1 MLRTTT
7 RTAMVLAALAIA
19 LAAPATVPVLAQARK
34 DDRSQRKDDKDK
46 KPAEGLTAAQR
57 LEASPLAKLADEVM
71 KGTAPGTYLVVPPK
85 DPGKAD
91 GKEPPAT
98 QPAPAEVALTWHN
111 DFLKAQQGQIFV
123 PFSVQL
129 DPGKMGTSVAA
140 YLRIAPR
147 GSTGL
152 PAPAAGEKPPAY
164 PFEDVYF
171 TELRSSGPGTP
182 LKMTRAFAVTPGAYD
197 VYLALRER
205 PTAQT
210 AADAPVKVA
219 IIKQELTVPNYHTE
233 ELQTSSVLVADKI
246 EQLTAPVTAES
257 MKERPYV
264 LGDSE
269 ITPAA
274 DMKFKKTEEL
284 QLVFQIYGAK
294 YGTDKKPDVTVDYV
308 FYQKDPSGE
317 KLFNRTPAQNLS
329 KDSLPPN
336 FDPEAGHQLMT
347 GQGVPLASFPEGDFR
362 LEIKITDN
370 KAQKSITRDVV
381 FTVVAAS

>member
-182 LKMTRAFAVTPGAYD
+182 LKMTRAFAVTPGTYD
-197 VYLALRER
+197 VYFALRER

>member
-57 LEASPLAKLADEVM
+57 LEASPLAKIADEVM

-91 GKEPPAT
+91 GKETAPT

-129 DPGKMGTSVAA
+129 DPGKLGTSVAA

-152 PAPAAGEKPPAY
+152 PAPAAGEKAPAY

-182 LKMTRAFAVTPGAYD
+182 LKMTRAFAVTPGTYD
-197 VYLALRER
+197 VYFALRER

-233 ELQTSSVLVADKI
+233 ELQTSSVLVAHKI